1 LDVLAYACMPLEDYT
16 MNKTK
21 KDSITVKEF
30 GPIQEVNAEL
40 GDLTVLIG
48 AQASGKSLFLQM
60 FKLIKDRVAILKSL
74 ENYGFV
80 VNNKLENL
88 LNRYLGEGL
97 SSMWTEKSEFILND
111 KVYTRECFERL
122 PEGNPADKVFYIP
135 AQRILSI
142 ADGRPKYFM
151 EFSENDPF
159 VLRKFSDTL
168 RLLVQNGL
176 GDSGVLFPLPNRL
189 KSTIKRMYNKAIFHG
204 GKIVFDER
212 GGQRKIAMDVENM
225 HLPLMTWSAGQKEFM
240 PLLMAFYCLSGP
252 PQRVVNRKQY
262 QYIILE
268 EPEMGLH
275 PLAIQTIILQM
286 IELIHAGYKVVV
298 STHSPILLEFVW
310 AYNYLKNIP
319 EKKRVGAL
327 CEVFGIQ
334 SSKKNNLNFL
344 NDIFEKDIKT
354 YYFSR
359 NTSGKVEAKDI
370 SSLDVY
376 SEDVAIN
383 EWGGLTQFS
392 SKANEVV
399 SKYMAQYGE

>member
-1 LDVLAYACMPLEDYT
+1 
-16 MNKTK
+16 
-21 KDSITVKEF
+21 
-30 GPIQEVNAEL
+30 
-40 GDLTVLIG
+40 
-48 AQASGKSLFLQM
+48 
-60 FKLIKDRVAILKSL
+60 
-74 ENYGFV
+74 
-80 VNNKLENL
+80 
-88 LNRYLGEGL
+88 
-97 SSMWTEKSEFILND
+97 MWTEDSEFVLND
-111 KVYTRECFERL
+111 KTYTRKCFESS
-122 PEGNPADKVFYIP
+122 PKGNPADKVFYIP

-168 RLLVQNGL
+168 RLLIQNGL
-176 GDSGVLFPLPNRL
+176 GDSGVLYPLPNRL
-189 KSTIKRMYNKAIFHG
+189 KSTIKRMYDKAIFHG
-204 GKIVFDER
+204 GKVVLDEK
-212 GGQRKIAMDVENM
+212 GGQRKIAMNVENM

-252 PQRVVNRKQY
+252 PQNVVNRKEY
-262 QYIILE
+262 EYIILE

-286 IELIHAGYKVVV
+286 IEFIHAGYKVIV
-298 STHSPILLEFVW
+298 STHSPVLLEFVW

-319 EKKRVGAL
+319 EDKRVGAL
-327 CEVFGIQ
+327 CEVFGMQ
-334 SSKKNNLNFL
+334 NSKKYNLNFL
-344 NDIFEKDIKT
+344 NDIYEKDIKT

-359 NTSGKVEAKDI
+359 DTSGKVKAKDI

>member
-1 LDVLAYACMPLEDYT
+1 MPLEDYT
-16 MNKTK
+16 MNKKK

-60 FKLIKDRVAILKSL
+60 FKLIKDRVAIQKSL

-204 GKIVFDER
+204 GKIVFDEK

-344 NDIFEKDIKT
+344 NDIYEKDIKT

>member
-1 LDVLAYACMPLEDYT
+1 M
-16 MNKTK
+16 MNQIQEEV
-21 KDSITVKEF
+21 KDRFIVKNF
-30 GPIQEVNAEL
+30 GPIHEVNVEL
-40 GDLTVLIG
+40 GDLTVLVG

-60 FKLIKDRVAILKSL
+60 FKLIKDKNAILKSL

-80 VNNKLENL
+80 VNNNLENL

-97 SSMWTEKSEFILND
+97 SKMLTDKSEFISND
-111 KVYTRECFERL
+111 ETYIREKFES
-122 PEGNPADKVFYIP
+122 PAEGDPADEVFYIP

-168 RLLVQNGL
+168 RLFVQSGL
-176 GDSGVLFPLPNRL
+176 GDSGKLYPLPNRL
-189 KSTIKRMYNKAIFHG
+189 KSIIKRKYDKTIFHG
-204 GKIVFDER
+204 GEIVFDEK
-212 GGQRKIAMDVENM
+212 GGQRKIAMNVEDM

-252 PQRVVNRKQY
+252 PQPVVNRSQY
-262 QYIILE
+262 KYIILE

-275 PLAIQTIILQM
+275 PLAIQAIILQM
-286 IELIHAGYKVVV
+286 IEFIHNGHKVIV
-298 STHSPILLEFVW
+298 STHSPMLLEFVW
-310 AYNYLKNIP
+310 AYNCLKKIP
-319 EKKRVGAL
+319 EDKRVDAL
-327 CEVFGIQ
+327 CELFDIQ
-334 SSKKNNLNFL
+334 CSKNNRKFL
-344 NDIFEKDIKT
+344 NCIYGKDIKT

-359 NTSGKVEAKDI
+359 NAAGKVEAKDI
-370 SSLDVY
+370 SSLDVF

-392 SKANEVV
+392 SKTNDIV

>member
-1 LDVLAYACMPLEDYT
+1 MPLEDYT

-122 PEGNPADKVFYIP
+122 PEGDPADKVFYIP

-189 KSTIKRMYNKAIFHG
+189 KSTIKSMYNKAIFHG
-204 GKIVFDER
+204 GKIVFDEK

-268 EPEMGLH
+268 EPEMVLH

-286 IELIHAGYKVVV
+286 IEFIHAGYKVVV

-334 SSKKNNLNFL
+334 SSKKDNLNFL
-344 NDIFEKDIKT
+344 NDIYEKDIKT

>member
-1 LDVLAYACMPLEDYT
+1 M
-16 MNKTK
+16 MNQIQEEV
-21 KDSITVKEF
+21 KDRFIVKNF
-30 GPIQEVNAEL
+30 GPIHEVNVEL
-40 GDLTVLIG
+40 GDLTVLVG

-60 FKLIKDRVAILKSL
+60 FKLIKDKNTILKSL

-80 VNNKLENL
+80 VNNNLENL

-97 SSMWTEKSEFILND
+97 SKMLTDKSEFISND
-111 KVYTRECFERL
+111 ETYIREKFES
-122 PEGNPADKVFYIP
+122 PAEGDPADEVFYIP

-168 RLLVQNGL
+168 RLFVQSGL
-176 GDSGVLFPLPNRL
+176 GDSGKLYPLPNRL
-189 KSTIKRMYNKAIFHG
+189 KSIIKRKYDKTIFHG
-204 GKIVFDER
+204 GEIVFDEK
-212 GGQRKIAMDVENM
+212 GGQRKIAMNVEDM

-252 PQRVVNRKQY
+252 PQPVVNRSQY
-262 QYIILE
+262 KYIILE

-275 PLAIQTIILQM
+275 PLAIQAIILQM
-286 IELIHAGYKVVV
+286 IEFIHNGHKVIV
-298 STHSPILLEFVW
+298 STHSPMLLEFVW
-310 AYNYLKNIP
+310 AYNCLKKIP
-319 EKKRVGAL
+319 EDKRVDAL
-327 CEVFGIQ
+327 CELFDIQ
-334 SSKKNNLNFL
+334 CSKNNRKFL
-344 NDIFEKDIKT
+344 NCIYGKDIKT

-359 NTSGKVEAKDI
+359 NAAGKVEAKDI
-370 SSLDVY
+370 SSLDVF

-392 SKANEVV
+392 SKTNDIV

>member
-1 LDVLAYACMPLEDYT
+1 M
-16 MNKTK
+16 MNQIQEEV
-21 KDSITVKEF
+21 KDRFIVKNF
-30 GPIQEVNAEL
+30 GPIHEVNVEL
-40 GDLTVLIG
+40 GDLTVLVG

-60 FKLIKDRVAILKSL
+60 FKLIKDKNAILKSL

-80 VNNKLENL
+80 VNNNLENL

-97 SSMWTEKSEFILND
+97 SKMLTDKSEFISND
-111 KVYTRECFERL
+111 ETYIREKFES
-122 PEGNPADKVFYIP
+122 PAEGDPADEVFYIP

-159 VLRKFSDTL
+159 VLRKFCDTL
-168 RLLVQNGL
+168 RLFVQSGL
-176 GDSGVLFPLPNRL
+176 GDSGKLYPLPNRL
-189 KSTIKRMYNKAIFHG
+189 KSIIKRKYDKTIFHG
-204 GKIVFDER
+204 GEIVFDEK
-212 GGQRKIAMDVENM
+212 GGQRKIAMNVEDM

-252 PQRVVNRKQY
+252 PQPVVNRSQY
-262 QYIILE
+262 KYIILE

-275 PLAIQTIILQM
+275 PLAIQAIILQM
-286 IELIHAGYKVVV
+286 IEFIHNGHKVIV
-298 STHSPILLEFVW
+298 STHSPMLLEFVW
-310 AYNYLKNIP
+310 AYNCLKKIP
-319 EKKRVGAL
+319 EDKRVDAL
-327 CEVFGIQ
+327 CELFDIQ
-334 SSKKNNLNFL
+334 CSKNNRKFL
-344 NDIFEKDIKT
+344 NCIYGKDIKT

-359 NTSGKVEAKDI
+359 NAAGKVEAKDI
-370 SSLDVY
+370 SSLDVF

-392 SKANEVV
+392 SKTNDIV

>member
-1 LDVLAYACMPLEDYT
+1 M
-16 MNKTK
+16 MNQIQEEV
-21 KDSITVKEF
+21 KDRFIVRNF
-30 GPIQEVNAEL
+30 GPIQEIDVEL
-40 GDLTVLIG
+40 GDLTVLVG

-60 FKLIKDRVAILKSL
+60 FKLIKDKNAILKSL

-80 VNNKLENL
+80 VNNNLENL

-97 SSMWTEKSEFILND
+97 SKMWTDKSEFISND
-111 KVYTRECFERL
+111 ETYIREKFES
-122 PEGNPADKVFYIP
+122 PAEGDPADEVFYIP

-168 RLLVQNGL
+168 RLFVQSGL
-176 GDSGVLFPLPNRL
+176 GDSGKLYPLPNRL
-189 KSTIKRMYNKAIFHG
+189 KSIIKRKYDKTIFHG
-204 GKIVFDER
+204 GEIVFDEK
-212 GGQRKIAMDVENM
+212 GGQRKIAMNVENM

-252 PQRVVNRKQY
+252 PQTVVNRSQY
-262 QYIILE
+262 KYIILE

-275 PLAIQTIILQM
+275 PLAIQAIILQM
-286 IELIHAGYKVVV
+286 IEFIHNGHKVIV
-298 STHSPILLEFVW
+298 STHSPMLLEFVW
-310 AYNYLKNIP
+310 AYNCLKKIP
-319 EKKRVGAL
+319 EDKRVDAL
-327 CEVFGIQ
+327 CELFDIQ
-334 SSKKNNLNFL
+334 CSKNNRKFL
-344 NDIFEKDIKT
+344 NCIYGKDIKT

-359 NTSGKVEAKDI
+359 NTGGKVQAKDI
-370 SSLDVY
+370 SSLDVF

-392 SKANEVV
+392 SKTNDVV

>member
-1 LDVLAYACMPLEDYT
+1 MPLEDYT

-122 PEGNPADKVFYIP
+122 PEENPADKVFYIP

-204 GKIVFDER
+204 GKIVFDEK

-344 NDIFEKDIKT
+344 NDIYEKDIKT

>member
-1 LDVLAYACMPLEDYT
+1 M
-16 MNKTK
+16 MNQIQEEV
-21 KDSITVKEF
+21 KDRFIVKNF
-30 GPIQEVNAEL
+30 GPIHEVNVEL
-40 GDLTVLIG
+40 GDLTVLVG

-60 FKLIKDRVAILKSL
+60 FKLIKDKNAILKSL

-80 VNNKLENL
+80 VNNNLENL

-97 SSMWTEKSEFILND
+97 SKMWTDKSEFISND
-111 KVYTRECFERL
+111 ETYIREKFES
-122 PEGNPADKVFYIP
+122 PAEGDPADEVFYIP

-159 VLRKFSDTL
+159 VLRKFSETL
-168 RLLVQNGL
+168 RLFTQNGL
-176 GDSGVLFPLPNRL
+176 GDSGKLYPLPNRL
-189 KSTIKRMYNKAIFHG
+189 KFVIKDKYDKAIFHG
-204 GKIVFDER
+204 GKIVFDEQ
-212 GGQRKIAMDVENM
+212 GGQRKIAMNVEDM

-252 PQRVVNRKQY
+252 PQPVVKRSQY
-262 QYIILE
+262 EYIILE

-275 PLAIQTIILQM
+275 PLAIQAIILQM
-286 IELIHAGYKVVV
+286 IEFIHNGFKVIV
-298 STHSPILLEFVW
+298 STHSPMLLEFVW
-310 AYNYLKNIP
+310 AYNCLKKIP
-319 EKKRVGAL
+319 EDKRVDAL
-327 CEVFGIQ
+327 CELFDIKR
-334 SSKKNNLNFL
+334 SKKLKLNFL
-344 NDIFEKDIKT
+344 NCIYDKDIKT

-359 NTSGKVEAKDI
+359 NTAGKVEAKDI
-370 SSLDVY
+370 SSLDVF

-392 SKANEVV
+392 SKTNDVV

>member
-1 LDVLAYACMPLEDYT
+1 MDVLAYACMPLEDYT

-204 GKIVFDER
+204 GKIVFDEK

>member
-1 LDVLAYACMPLEDYT
+1 M
-16 MNKTK
+16 MNQIQEEV
-21 KDSITVKEF
+21 KDLFIVRNF
-30 GPIQEVNAEL
+30 GPIQEIDVEL
-40 GDLTVLIG
+40 GDLTVLVG

-60 FKLIKDRVAILKSL
+60 FKLIKDKDAILESL

-80 VNNKLENL
+80 VNNNLENL

-97 SSMWTEKSEFILND
+97 SKMWTDKSEFISND
-111 KVYTRECFERL
+111 ETYIREKFES
-122 PEGNPADKVFYIP
+122 PAEGDPADEVFYIP

-168 RLLVQNGL
+168 RLFVQSGL
-176 GDSGVLFPLPNRL
+176 GDSGKLYPLPNRL
-189 KSTIKRMYNKAIFHG
+189 KSIIKRKYDKTIFHG
-204 GKIVFDER
+204 GEIVFDEK
-212 GGQRKIAMDVENM
+212 GGQRKIAMNVENM

-252 PQRVVNRKQY
+252 PQTVVNRSQY
-262 QYIILE
+262 KYIILE

-275 PLAIQTIILQM
+275 PLAIQAIILQM
-286 IELIHAGYKVVV
+286 IEFIYNGHKVIV
-298 STHSPILLEFVW
+298 STHSPMLLEFVW
-310 AYNYLKNIP
+310 AYNCLKKIP
-319 EKKRVGAL
+319 EDKRVDAL
-327 CEVFGIQ
+327 CELFDIQ
-334 SSKKNNLNFL
+334 CSKNNRKFL
-344 NDIFEKDIKT
+344 NCIYGKDIKT

-359 NTSGKVEAKDI
+359 NTAGKVESKDI
-370 SSLDVY
+370 SSLDVF

-392 SKANEVV
+392 SKTNDVV

>member
-1 LDVLAYACMPLEDYT
+1 MDTVQKE
-16 MNKTK
+16 K
-21 KDSITVKEF
+21 ITVKNF
-30 GPIQEVNAEL
+30 GPIREVNVEL

-60 FKLIKDRVAILKSL
+60 FKLMKDRFAILKSL
-74 ENYGFV
+74 DNYGFV

-97 SSMWTEKSEFILND
+97 SSMWTEKSEFMLND
-111 KVYTRECFERL
+111 KPYTRKCFESS
-122 PEGNPADKVFYIP
+122 PKGNSKEEPSDKVFYIP

-168 RLLVQNGL
+168 RLLLQNGF
-176 GDSGVLFPLPNRL
+176 GENGVLYPLPNRL
-189 KSTIKRMYNKAIFHG
+189 KSAIKDMYDKAIFHG
-204 GKIVFDER
+204 GKIVFEEK
-212 GGQRKIAMDVENM
+212 GGQRKIAMNVENM

-252 PQRVVNRKQY
+252 PQNVVNRKQY
-262 QYIILE
+262 EYIILE

-286 IELIHAGYKVVV
+286 IEFMHDGYKVIV
-298 STHSPILLEFVW
+298 STHSPVLLEFVW
-310 AYNYLKNIP
+310 AYNYLKSIP
-319 EKKRVGAL
+319 ESKRVGAL
-327 CEVFGIQ
+327 CEVFGVQ
-334 SSKKNNLNFL
+334 SSQKSNLKFMNTVY
-344 NDIFEKDIKT
+344 EKDIKT
-354 YYFSR
+354 YFFSR
-359 NTSGKVEAKDI
+359 VSGKVEAKDI

-399 SKYMAQYGE
+399 SKYMAKYGE

>member
-1 LDVLAYACMPLEDYT
+1 M
-16 MNKTK
+16 MNQIQEEV
-21 KDSITVKEF
+21 KDRFIVKNF
-30 GPIQEVNAEL
+30 GPIHEVNVEL
-40 GDLTVLIG
+40 GDLTVLVG

-60 FKLIKDRVAILKSL
+60 FKLIKDKNAILKSL

-97 SSMWTEKSEFILND
+97 SKMLTDKSEFISND
-111 KVYTRECFERL
+111 ETYIREKFES
-122 PEGNPADKVFYIP
+122 PAEGDPADEVFYIP

-168 RLLVQNGL
+168 RLFVQSGL
-176 GDSGVLFPLPNRL
+176 GDSGKLYPLPNRL
-189 KSTIKRMYNKAIFHG
+189 KSIIKRKYDKTIFHG
-204 GKIVFDER
+204 GEIVFDEK
-212 GGQRKIAMDVENM
+212 GGQRKIAMNVEDM

-252 PQRVVNRKQY
+252 PQPVVNRSQY
-262 QYIILE
+262 KYIILE

-275 PLAIQTIILQM
+275 PLAIQAIILQM
-286 IELIHAGYKVVV
+286 IEFIHNGHKVIV
-298 STHSPILLEFVW
+298 STHSPMLLEFVW
-310 AYNYLKNIP
+310 AYNCLKKIP
-319 EKKRVGAL
+319 EDKRVDAL
-327 CEVFGIQ
+327 CELFDIQ
-334 SSKKNNLNFL
+334 CSKNNRKFL
-344 NDIFEKDIKT
+344 NCIYGKDIKT

-359 NTSGKVEAKDI
+359 NAAGKVEAKDI
-370 SSLDVY
+370 SSLDVF

-392 SKANEVV
+392 SKTNDIV

>member
-1 LDVLAYACMPLEDYT
+1 
-16 MNKTK
+16 MNQIQEEV
-21 KDSITVKEF
+21 KDRFIVKNF
-30 GPIQEVNAEL
+30 GPIHEVNVEL
-40 GDLTVLIG
+40 GDLTVLVG

-60 FKLIKDRVAILKSL
+60 FKLIKDKNAILKSL

-80 VNNKLENL
+80 VNNNLENL

-97 SSMWTEKSEFILND
+97 SKMLTDKSEFISND
-111 KVYTRECFERL
+111 ETYIREKFES
-122 PEGNPADKVFYIP
+122 PAEGDPADEVFYIP

-168 RLLVQNGL
+168 RLFVQSGL
-176 GDSGVLFPLPNRL
+176 GDSGKLYPLPNRL
-189 KSTIKRMYNKAIFHG
+189 KSIIKRKYDKTIFHG
-204 GKIVFDER
+204 GEIVFDEK
-212 GGQRKIAMDVENM
+212 GGQRKIAMNVEDM

-252 PQRVVNRKQY
+252 PQPVVNRSQY
-262 QYIILE
+262 KYIILE

-275 PLAIQTIILQM
+275 PLAIQAIILQM
-286 IELIHAGYKVVV
+286 IEFIHNGHKVIV
-298 STHSPILLEFVW
+298 STHSPMLLEFVW
-310 AYNYLKNIP
+310 AYNCLKKIP
-319 EKKRVGAL
+319 EDKRVDAL
-327 CEVFGIQ
+327 CELFDIQ
-334 SSKKNNLNFL
+334 CSKNNRKFL
-344 NDIFEKDIKT
+344 NCIYGKDIKT

-359 NTSGKVEAKDI
+359 NAAGKVEAKDI
-370 SSLDVY
+370 SSLDVF

-392 SKANEVV
+392 SKTNDIV

>member
-1 LDVLAYACMPLEDYT
+1 M
-16 MNKTK
+16 MNQIQEEV
-21 KDSITVKEF
+21 KDRFIVKNF
-30 GPIQEVNAEL
+30 GPIHEVNVEL
-40 GDLTVLIG
+40 GDLTVLVG

-60 FKLIKDRVAILKSL
+60 FKLIKDKNAILKSL

-80 VNNKLENL
+80 VNNNLENL

-97 SSMWTEKSEFILND
+97 SKMWTDKSEFISND
-111 KVYTRECFERL
+111 ETYIREKFES
-122 PEGNPADKVFYIP
+122 PAEGDPADEVFYIP

-168 RLLVQNGL
+168 RLFVQSGL
-176 GDSGVLFPLPNRL
+176 GDSGKLYPLPNRL
-189 KSTIKRMYNKAIFHG
+189 KSIIKRKYDKTIFHG
-204 GKIVFDER
+204 GEIVFDEK
-212 GGQRKIAMDVENM
+212 GGQRKIAMNVEDM

-252 PQRVVNRKQY
+252 PQPVVNRSQY
-262 QYIILE
+262 KYIIME

-275 PLAIQTIILQM
+275 PLAIQAIILQM
-286 IELIHAGYKVVV
+286 IEFIHNGHKVIV
-298 STHSPILLEFVW
+298 STHSPMLLEFVW
-310 AYNYLKNIP
+310 AYNCLKKIP
-319 EKKRVGAL
+319 EDKRVDAL
-327 CEVFGIQ
+327 CELFDIQ
-334 SSKKNNLNFL
+334 CSKNNRKFL
-344 NDIFEKDIKT
+344 NCIYGKDIKT

-359 NTSGKVEAKDI
+359 NAAGKVEAKDI
-370 SSLDVY
+370 SSLDVF

-392 SKANEVV
+392 SKTNDIV

>member
-1 LDVLAYACMPLEDYT
+1 M
-16 MNKTK
+16 MNQIQEEV
-21 KDSITVKEF
+21 KDRFIVKNF
-30 GPIQEVNAEL
+30 GPIHEVNVEL
-40 GDLTVLIG
+40 GDLTVLVG

-60 FKLIKDRVAILKSL
+60 FKLIKDKNAILKSL

-80 VNNKLENL
+80 VNNNLENL

-97 SSMWTEKSEFILND
+97 SKMLTDKSEFISND
-111 KVYTRECFERL
+111 ETYIREKFES
-122 PEGNPADKVFYIP
+122 PAEGDPADEVFYIP

-168 RLLVQNGL
+168 RLFVQSGL
-176 GDSGVLFPLPNRL
+176 GDSGKLYPLPNRL
-189 KSTIKRMYNKAIFHG
+189 KSIIKRKYDKTIFHG
-204 GKIVFDER
+204 GEIVFDEK
-212 GGQRKIAMDVENM
+212 GGQRKIAMNVEDM

-252 PQRVVNRKQY
+252 PQPVVNRSQY
-262 QYIILE
+262 KYIILE

-275 PLAIQTIILQM
+275 PLAIQAIILQM
-286 IELIHAGYKVVV
+286 IEFIHNGHKVIV
-298 STHSPILLEFVW
+298 STHSPMLLEFVW
-310 AYNYLKNIP
+310 AYNCLKKIP
-319 EKKRVGAL
+319 EDKRVDAL
-327 CEVFGIQ
+327 CELCDIQ
-334 SSKKNNLNFL
+334 CSKNNRKFL
-344 NDIFEKDIKT
+344 NCIYGKDIKT

-359 NTSGKVEAKDI
+359 NAAGKVEAKDI
-370 SSLDVY
+370 SSLDVF

-392 SKANEVV
+392 SKTNDIV

>member
-1 LDVLAYACMPLEDYT
+1 

-21 KDSITVKEF
+21 NDSITVKEF

-189 KSTIKRMYNKAIFHG
+189 KSTIKKMYNKAIFHG
-204 GKIVFDER
+204 GKIVFDEK

-286 IELIHAGYKVVV
+286 IEFIHAGYKVVV

-334 SSKKNNLNFL
+334 SSKKDNLNFL
-344 NDIFEKDIKT
+344 NDIYEKGIKI

>member
-1 LDVLAYACMPLEDYT
+1 MLAYACMPLEDYT
-16 MNKTK
+16 MNKKK

-60 FKLIKDRVAILKSL
+60 FKLIKDRVAIQKSL

-204 GKIVFDER
+204 GKIVFDEK

-344 NDIFEKDIKT
+344 NDIYEKDIKT

>member
-1 LDVLAYACMPLEDYT
+1 MDIAQ
-16 MNKTK
+16 
-21 KDSITVKEF
+21 KDRIAVKNF
-30 GPIQEVNAEL
+30 GPIREVNVEL

-60 FKLIKDRVAILKSL
+60 FKLIKDRFAILKSL

-97 SSMWTEKSEFILND
+97 SSMWTEESEFVLND
-111 KVYTRECFERL
+111 KTYTRKCFESS
-122 PEGNPADKVFYIP
+122 PKGNPADKVFYIP

-168 RLLVQNGL
+168 RLLIQNGL
-176 GDSGVLFPLPNRL
+176 GDSGVLYPLPNRL
-189 KSTIKRMYNKAIFHG
+189 KSTIKRMYDKAIFHG
-204 GKIVFDER
+204 GKVVLDEKV
-212 GGQRKIAMDVENM
+212 GQRTIAMHVENM
-225 HLPLMTWSAGQKEFM
+225 NLPLMKWRDDHSEFM

-252 PQRVVNRKQY
+252 PQNVVNRKEY
-262 QYIILE
+262 EYIILE

-286 IELIHAGYKVVV
+286 IEFIHAGYKVIV
-298 STHSPILLEFVW
+298 STHSPVLLEFVW
-310 AYNYLKNIP
+310 AYNYLKSIP
-319 EKKRVGAL
+319 EDKRVGAL
-327 CEVFGIQ
+327 CEVFGMQ
-334 SSKKNNLNFL
+334 SSKKYNLNFL
-344 NDIFEKDIKT
+344 NDIYEKDIKT

-359 NTSGKVEAKDI
+359 DTSGKVKAKDI

>member
-1 LDVLAYACMPLEDYT
+1 
-16 MNKTK
+16 MNQIQEEV
-21 KDSITVKEF
+21 KDRFIVKNF
-30 GPIQEVNAEL
+30 GPIHEVNVEL
-40 GDLTVLIG
+40 GDLTVLVG

-60 FKLIKDRVAILKSL
+60 FKLIKDKNAILKSL

-80 VNNKLENL
+80 VNNNLENL

-97 SSMWTEKSEFILND
+97 SKMWTDKSEFISND
-111 KVYTRECFERL
+111 ETYIREKFES
-122 PEGNPADKVFYIP
+122 PAEGDPADEVFYIP

-159 VLRKFSDTL
+159 VLRKFSETL
-168 RLLVQNGL
+168 RLFTQNGL
-176 GDSGVLFPLPNRL
+176 GDSGKLYPLPNRL
-189 KSTIKRMYNKAIFHG
+189 KFVIKDKYDKAIFHG
-204 GKIVFDER
+204 GKIVFDEQ
-212 GGQRKIAMDVENM
+212 GGQRKIAMNVEDM

-252 PQRVVNRKQY
+252 PQPVVKRSQY
-262 QYIILE
+262 EYIILE

-275 PLAIQTIILQM
+275 PLAIQAIILQM
-286 IELIHAGYKVVV
+286 IEFIHNGFKVIV
-298 STHSPILLEFVW
+298 STHSPMLLEFVW
-310 AYNYLKNIP
+310 AYNCLKKIP
-319 EKKRVGAL
+319 EDKRVDAL
-327 CEVFGIQ
+327 CELFDIKR
-334 SSKKNNLNFL
+334 SKKLKLNFL
-344 NDIFEKDIKT
+344 NCIYDKDIKT

-359 NTSGKVEAKDI
+359 NTAGKVEAKDI
-370 SSLDVY
+370 SSLDVF

-392 SKANEVV
+392 SKTNDVV